1 MIEIEKYARAAASTA
16 RTPPNS
22 PARQAAIEAENTA
35 RVAAEQFVKGLEAE
49 RDELRARLA
58 EIEAQE
64 PVLWAPSCASHEF
77 ASEVRGYGQQLTVWF
92 DRPAAEHPGRGHC
105 QTPLFTKPSPAQA
118 VPDADGAR
126 FRWLCEDHGDRETRE
141 QCRRLIDRLTVMSY
155 SDAVMSIDAAM
166 AAAPEHKA

>member
-1 MIEIEKYARAAASTA
+1 MNEIEKYARAAASTA

-64 PVLWAPSCASHEF
+64 PLRS
-77 ASEVRGYGQQLTVWF
+77 
-92 DRPAAEHPGRGHC
+92 
-105 QTPLFTKPSPAQA
+105 
-118 VPDADGAR
+118 
-126 FRWLCEDHGDRETRE
+126 RWMQRE
-141 QCRRLIDRLTVMSY
+141 
-155 SDAVMSIDAAM
+155 
-166 AAAPEHKA
+166 